1 MKKKVIIV
9 SGGMDSVTLLW
20 DIVSRY
26 KVTVPNKAEIVALSF
41 NYGSKHNAYEL
52 PLAKKNCEFLG
63 VKHIVIDVSGVFKNF
78 KSTLLQGGDEVPE
91 GHYSSNNMKQT
102 IVPNRNAILL
112 SIAVGLAESIDADVV
127 FYGAHGGDHHIYED
141 CRPEFI
147 QAFSLAEQLGTMN
160 KIRIEAPYTYMNK
173 ISILKR
179 GLELGVDYAI
189 THTCYKP
196 NELGKSCGKC
206 GSCTERLEA
215 FEKNNIKDPLEYY
228 GN

>member
-20 DIVSRY
+20 DV
-26 KVTVPNKAEIVALSF
+26 VNKYGKENIEVLSF

-52 PLAKKNCEFLG
+52 PMAKKNCEILG
-63 VKHIVIDVSGVFKNF
+63 VKHNILHLEDIFKHF
-78 KSTLLQGGDEVPE
+78 KSTLLQGGADVPE
-91 GHYSSNNMKQT
+91 GHYAQDNMKQT
-102 IVPNRNAILL
+102 IVPNRNSILL
-112 SIAVGLAESIDADVV
+112 SIAVGLAESIEADTV

-173 ISILKR
+173 ISIIAQGLK
-179 GLELGVDYAI
+179 LGVDYKL

-196 NELGKSCGKC
+196 NEKGESCGNC
-206 GSCTERLEA
+206 GSCSERLEA
-215 FEKNNIKDPLEYY
+215 FAENKITDPLTYY
-228 GN
+228 R